1 MVEIYI
7 ILSLILG
14 IGIGYTL
21 ANQNKASNEE
31 MENRFKAL
39 ALDINETV
47 SDSNTSKFL
56 KIANDKFDNL
66 SDKADTNLENKKLL
80 IDKNLEEMSKRLK
93 TIEAES
99 IRLNKGIKNSENA
112 TDDLRDKTGKLS
124 LLLAGSKS
132 RGDWGERIA
141 EDIIDS
147 KRWSKKKDSILALNP
162 DKKNGLMEC

>member
-47 SDSNTSKFL
+47 SDSNSSTSSNNKLNQLDDALLHFRKAL
-56 KIANDKFDNL
+56 EINPNHYKAHNNIGTIFWRIGEL
-66 SDKADTNLENKKLL
+66 DKAKFAFQKV
-80 IDKNLEEMSKRLK
+80 
-93 TIEAES
+93 
-99 IRLNKGIKNSENA
+99 
-112 TDDLRDKTGKLS
+112 
-124 LLLAGSKS
+124 
-132 RGDWGERIA
+132 
-141 EDIIDS
+141 
-147 KRWSKKKDSILALNP
+147 
-162 DKKNGLMEC
+162 

>member
-47 SDSNTSKFL
+47 SDSNTSKF
-56 KIANDKFDNL
+56 
-66 SDKADTNLENKKLL
+66 
-80 IDKNLEEMSKRLK
+80 
-93 TIEAES
+93 
-99 IRLNKGIKNSENA
+99 
-112 TDDLRDKTGKLS
+112 
-124 LLLAGSKS
+124 
-132 RGDWGERIA
+132 
-141 EDIIDS
+141 
-147 KRWSKKKDSILALNP
+147 
-162 DKKNGLMEC
+162 